1 MRYLYIGVIMAIFIR
16 LGLLPAQTGGL
27 VADRV
32 VRVVEGSGVP
42 NAVTGIL
49 LHFRLYDT
57 VFEVFVF
64 TVAVLGVQQ
73 YLTRHRETAEVF
85 HVSDDSI
92 VILARIGAMIA
103 GLVAL
108 ELALRGHLG
117 PGGGFAAGVAGGTC
131 IGLVA
136 VTSEHPRLRE
146 RHEKWRAS
154 VWEKSSV
161 LVFLVLS
168 IPILAGM
175 EFPKG
180 QLGSLISG
188 GAIPWL
194 NFLIAFKVAIGS
206 WTILH
211 LFIRFRGLL

>member
-1 MRYLYIGVIMAIFIR
+1 MRYLYIAVISGVFIW
-16 LGLLPAQTGGL
+16 LGLLPSEWVGPAP
-27 VADRV
+27 DRII
-32 VRVVEGSGVP
+32 RVVEGAGVP

-57 VFEVFVF
+57 IFEVFVF
-64 TVAVLGVQQ
+64 TAAVLGVQQ
-73 YLTRHRETAEVF
+73 YLTRDREAPEVY
-85 HVSDDSI
+85 HISDDSI

-108 ELALRGHLG
+108 ELAIRGHLG

-131 IGLVA
+131 IVLVA
-136 VTSEHPRLRE
+136 VTSEQVRLKKGHE
-146 RHEKWRAS
+146 RWRAA

-161 LVFLVLS
+161 LIFMALTVPVLS
-168 IPILAGM
+168 GM

-180 QLGSLISG
+180 GFGALLSG

-211 LFIRFRGLL
+211 LFIRYRGLL